1 MPALIQNTETVKAR
15 DEVEE
20 RLSLDPQAAV
30 PRIVEFIRTIF
41 RPSGCSGIV
50 VGLSGGID
58 SALTATLC
66 VKAVGPEKVVG
77 VFMFEERMHG
87 SIDARHAHE
96 VANNLRIRTV
106 DLTLDPLTKQFSE
119 TFPVRVE
126 DQVAKGNLKARM
138 RMMSLYYLANAENL
152 LVAGTGDRSEDLIGY
167 FTKYGDGG
175 VDFLPIAHLYKS
187 QVRFLAKH
195 VGISPEIVEK
205 PSSPNLWEG
214 HKATDE
220 IPLDYSILDRA
231 LVCLFDL
238 KMTPEEA
245 SKRVRVS
252 KDKIQD
258 ILSRFRNSA
267 HKRAYPAMIGSW

>member
-1 MPALIQNTETVKAR
+1 MIQNAETAVLR
-15 DEVEE
+15 DEIQQRMV
-20 RLSLDPQAAV
+20 LNPQRAV
-30 PRIVEFIRTIF
+30 SQIVDFIRTF
-41 RPSGCSGIV
+41 FGSSGCAGIV

-66 VKAVGPEKVVG
+66 AKAIGSDKVTG
-77 VFMFEERMHG
+77 VFMFEERMRNG
-87 SIDARHAHE
+87 VDAQHARE
-96 VANNLRIRTV
+96 ISNNLHIRTV
-106 DLTLDPLTKQFSE
+106 DLTLDPLIKRFSE

-126 DQVAKGNLKARM
+126 NQVTKGNLKARL
-138 RMMSLYYLANAENL
+138 RMTSLYYLANAENR

-175 VDFLPIAHLYKS
+175 ADFLPIAHLYKS
-187 QVRFLAKH
+187 QVRYLAKH

-220 IPLDYSILDRA
+220 IPLDYSELDKA

-238 KMTPEEA
+238 KMTPEETA
-245 SKRVRVS
+245 NRLGVEKGKLR
-252 KDKIQD
+252 D
-258 ILSRFRNSA
+258 ILSRFHHSA
-267 HKRAYPAMIGSW
+267 HKRSYPAMIGEW

>member
-1 MPALIQNTETVKAR
+1 MIQNAETVGLRGA
-15 DEVEE
+15 VEQKL
-20 RLSLDPQAAV
+20 RLDPQRAV
-30 PRIVEFIRTIF
+30 GRIVEFVRSSF
-41 RPSGCSGIV
+41 ESSRCAGIV

-66 VKAVGPEKVVG
+66 VKAVGPEKVTG
-77 VFMFEERMHG
+77 VFMFEERMRDG
-87 SIDARHAHE
+87 LDAKHARE
-96 VANNLRIRTV
+96 IANNLRIRTL
-106 DLTLDPLTKQFSE
+106 DLTLDPLVTRFSE
-119 TFPVRVE
+119 TFPVKIEER
-126 DQVAKGNLKARM
+126 VAKGNLKARI
-138 RMMSLYYLANAENL
+138 RMMSLYYLANSRNL

-187 QVRFLAKH
+187 QVRYLAKH

-220 IPLDYSILDRA
+220 IPLDYSELDKA

-238 KMTPEEA
+238 KMNPEDTAKNLGFDE
-245 SKRVRVS
+245 SKVRE
-252 KDKIQD
+252 IW
-258 ILSRFRNSA
+258 SRFQNSA
-267 HKRAYPAMIGSW
+267 HKRSYPTMIGGW

>member
-1 MPALIQNTETVKAR
+1 MIRNAETEGLRNLVNQKL
-15 DEVEE
+15 D
-20 RLSLDPQAAV
+20 LDPQTAIA
-30 PRIVEFIRTIF
+30 RIVDFVQTF
-41 RPSGCSGIV
+41 FVSSGCAGIV

-66 VKAVGPEKVVG
+66 VNALGSEKVTG
-77 VFMFEERMHG
+77 AFIFEERMRDG
-87 SIDARHAHE
+87 VDARHARE
-96 VANNLRIRTV
+96 IADNLHIRTV
-106 DLTLDPLTKQFSE
+106 DLTLDPLIKRFSE
-119 TFPVRVE
+119 TFPIKVE
-126 DQVAKGNLKARM
+126 DQVARGNLKARM
-138 RMMSLYYLANAENL
+138 RMMSLYYLANVENR

-220 IPLDYSILDRA
+220 IPLDYSELDRA
-231 LVCLFDL
+231 LVCLFDM
-238 KMTPEEA
+238 KMRPEDTANGLGMDER
-245 SKRVRVS
+245 KVH
-252 KDKIQD
+252 D
-258 ILSRFRNSA
+258 ILSRFRSSA
-267 HKRAYPAMIGSW
+267 HKRSYPAMIGGW

>member
-1 MPALIQNTETVKAR
+1 LIQNAETVGLR
-15 DEVEE
+15 DQVEQK
-20 RLSLDPQAAV
+20 LGLDPQKAIA
-30 PRIVEFIRTIF
+30 RIIEFTRTLF
-41 RPSGCSGIV
+41 QSSGSSGVV

-66 VKAVGPEKVVG
+66 VKAIGPEKVTG
-77 VFMFEERMHG
+77 VFMFEERMRDG
-87 SIDARHAHE
+87 VDARHARQIADKLH
-96 VANNLRIRTV
+96 IRTV
-106 DLTLDPLTKQFSE
+106 DLSIDPLIKRFWE
-119 TFPVRVE
+119 TFPVKVE
-126 DQVAKGNLKARM
+126 DRVARGNLKARM
-138 RMMSLYYLANAENL
+138 RMLSLYYLANLKNL

-220 IPLDYSILDRA
+220 IPFDYSELDRA

-238 KMTPEEA
+238 KMNPEDTAKNLGVDE
-245 SKRVRVS
+245 R
-252 KDKIQD
+252 KIRD

-267 HKRAYPAMIGSW
+267 HKRSYPAMIGSW

>member
-1 MPALIQNTETVKAR
+1 MIEKAETVRNR

-20 RLSLDPQAAV
+20 RLALDPQPAV
-30 PRIVEFIRTIF
+30 ARIVEFIRTVF
-41 RPSGCSGIV
+41 GSSGCSGIV

-58 SALTATLC
+58 SALSATLC
-66 VKAVGPEKVVG
+66 VKAVGAEKVVR
-77 VFMFEERMHG
+77 VFMFEERMRDG
-87 SIDARHAHE
+87 VDAKHARE
-96 VANNLRIRTV
+96 IADSLCMRTV
-106 DLTLDPLTKQFSE
+106 DLTLDPLIKRFSE

-126 DQVAKGNLKARM
+126 DQVARGNLKARM

-195 VGISPEIVEK
+195 VGISPQIVEK

-220 IPLDYSILDRA
+220 IPLDYSELDRA

-238 KMTPEEA
+238 KMEPEEVA
-245 SKRVRVS
+245 ERLGI
-252 KDKIQD
+252 DEQKIREV
-258 ILSRFRNSA
+258 LSRFRKS
-267 HKRAYPAMIGSW
+267 RERTRQ

>member
-1 MPALIQNTETVKAR
+1 MIQNAETVGLR
-15 DEVEE
+15 DQVEQ
-20 RLSLDPQAAV
+20 RLGLDPQKAIA
-30 PRIVEFIRTIF
+30 RIVEFTRTLF
-41 RPSGCSGIV
+41 QSSGSSGVV

-58 SALTATLC
+58 SALTTTLC
-66 VKAVGPEKVVG
+66 VKAIGPEKVTG
-77 VFMFEERMHG
+77 VFMFEERMRDG
-87 SIDARHAHE
+87 VDARHARQIADKLH
-96 VANNLRIRTV
+96 IRTV
-106 DLTLDPLTKQFSE
+106 DLTLDPLIKRFWD
-119 TFPVRVE
+119 TFPVKVE
-126 DQVAKGNLKARM
+126 DRVARGNLKARM
-138 RMMSLYYLANAENL
+138 RMLSLYYLANAKSL

-220 IPLDYSILDRA
+220 IPLDYSELDRA

-238 KMTPEEA
+238 KMKPEDTAKNLGVDE
-245 SKRVRVS
+245 R
-252 KDKIQD
+252 KIRD
-258 ILSRFRNSA
+258 ILSRFQNSA
-267 HKRAYPAMIGSW
+267 HKRSYPAMIGSW

>member
-1 MPALIQNTETVKAR
+1 LIQNAEGVELHDIVAR
-15 DEVEE
+15 K
-20 RLSLDPQAAV
+20 LSLDPQKATA
-30 PRIVEFIRTIF
+30 RIVEFVRTSF
-41 RPSGCSGIV
+41 ESSRCAGIV

-66 VKAVGPEKVVG
+66 VKAVGPEKVTG
-77 VFMFEERMHG
+77 VFMFEERMRDG
-87 SIDARHAHE
+87 VDARHARE
-96 VANNLRIRTV
+96 VAKSLRIRTLE
-106 DLTLDPLTKQFSE
+106 LTLDPLVKQFSE
-119 TFPVRVE
+119 TFPVKVE
-126 DQVAKGNLKARM
+126 DKVARGNLKARM
-138 RMMSLYYLANAENL
+138 RMISLYYLANAKNL

-195 VGISPEIVEK
+195 TGISVEVVEK

-220 IPLDYSILDRA
+220 IPLDYSELDKA

-238 KMTPEEA
+238 KMSPEDTAKNLGFDE
-245 SKRVRVS
+245 SKVRE
-252 KDKIQD
+252 IW
-258 ILSRFRNSA
+258 SRFQKSA
-267 HKRAYPAMIGSW
+267 HKRSYPSMIGGW

>member
-1 MPALIQNTETVKAR
+1 LIQGAETVGLR
-15 DEVEE
+15 DEVKQ
-20 RLSLDPQAAV
+20 RLDLEPQNAIA
-30 PRIVEFIRTIF
+30 RIVEFIRTSF
-41 RPSGCSGIV
+41 ASSGCAGIV

-66 VKAVGPEKVVG
+66 VKALGSEKVTG
-77 VFMFEERMHG
+77 VFMFEERMRNG
-87 SIDARHAHE
+87 VDARHARE
-96 VANNLRIRTV
+96 IADNLRIRTV
-106 DLTLDPLTKQFSE
+106 DLTLDPLIKRFSE
-119 TFPVRVE
+119 SFPVKVE
-126 DQVAKGNLKARM
+126 DQVARGNLKARM
-138 RMMSLYYLANAENL
+138 RMVSLYYLANAENR

-187 QVRFLAKH
+187 QVRFLAEH

-220 IPLDYSILDRA
+220 IPLDYSELDRA

-238 KMTPEEA
+238 KMTPEETA
-245 SKRVRVS
+245 KRLGIDERKVR
-252 KDKIQD
+252 D
-258 ILSRFRNSA
+258 IVSRFRSSA
-267 HKRAYPAMIGSW
+267 HKRSYPAMIGSW

>member
-1 MPALIQNTETVKAR
+1 LIQSAESVGLR
-15 DEVEE
+15 DLVEQ
-20 RLSLDPQAAV
+20 RLGLDPKAGIS
-30 PRIVEFIRTIF
+30 RIVDFVRTSF
-41 RPSGCSGIV
+41 ESSRCAGIV

-58 SALTATLC
+58 SAVTATLC
-66 VKAVGPEKVVG
+66 VKAVGSEKVTG
-77 VFMFEERMHG
+77 VFMFEERMRDG
-87 SIDARHAHE
+87 IDARHARE
-96 VANNLRIRTV
+96 IANNLHIRTL
-106 DLTLDPLTKQFSE
+106 DLTLDPLINRFSE
-119 TFPVRVE
+119 TFPIKIE
-126 DQVAKGNLKARM
+126 HQVARGNLKARM
-138 RMMSLYYLANAENL
+138 RMISLYYLANAKNL

-195 VGISPEIVEK
+195 VGVSPEIVEK

-220 IPLDYSILDRA
+220 IPLDYSELDKA

-238 KMTPEEA
+238 KMKPEDAAKNLGVDER
-245 SKRVRVS
+245 KVR
-252 KDKIQD
+252 D

-267 HKRAYPAMIGSW
+267 HKRSYPAMIGGW

>member
-1 MPALIQNTETVKAR
+1 LIQEAETVRAR

-20 RLSLDPQAAV
+20 KLFLDPQTAV
-30 PRIVEFIRTIF
+30 PRIVDFIRTTF
-41 RPSGCSGIV
+41 SSSGCSGIV

-66 VKAVGPEKVVG
+66 VRAVGPAKVTG
-77 VFMFEERMHG
+77 VFMFEERMRDG
-87 SIDARHAHE
+87 VDARHAHQIAE
-96 VANNLRIRTV
+96 NLRIRTV
-106 DLTLDPLTKQFSE
+106 DLTLDPLINRFSGS
-119 TFPVRVE
+119 FPVKVE
-126 DQVAKGNLKARM
+126 DQVAKGNMKARM

-220 IPLDYSILDRA
+220 IPLDYTELDRA

-238 KMTPEEA
+238 KMGPEEV
-245 SKRVRVS
+245 SKRLRISSEKVR
-252 KDKIQD
+252 D

-267 HKRAYPAMIGSW
+267 HKRSYPPMIGGW

>member
-1 MPALIQNTETVKAR
+1 LTQSAETVELR
-15 DEVEE
+15 DEVRQ
-20 RLSLDPQAAV
+20 RLLLDSHSTV
-30 PRIVEFIRTIF
+30 DGIVDFIRTVF
-41 RPSGCSGIV
+41 GSSRCAGIV

-66 VKAVGPEKVVG
+66 VRAVGSEKVTAA
-77 VFMFEERMHG
+77 FMFEERMRDG
-87 SIDARHAHE
+87 VDARHARE
-96 VANNLRIRTV
+96 IANSLRIRIV
-106 DLTLDPLTKQFSE
+106 DLTLDPLIKRFSE
-119 TFPVRVE
+119 TFPVKVK
-126 DQVAKGNLKARM
+126 DQVARGNLKARM

-187 QVRFLAKH
+187 QVRYLAKH

-220 IPLDYSILDRA
+220 IPLDYSELDRA

-238 KMTPEEA
+238 KMTPEETA
-245 SKRVRVS
+245 RRLRI
-252 KDKIQD
+252 DEEKIRE

-267 HKRAYPAMIGSW
+267 HKRAYPAMIGGW

>member
-1 MPALIQNTETVKAR
+1 LIQNAETVGLR
-15 DEVEE
+15 DQVEQ
-20 RLSLDPQAAV
+20 RLGLDPQKAIA
-30 PRIVEFIRTIF
+30 RIVEFTRTLF
-41 RPSGCSGIV
+41 QSSGSSGVV

-58 SALTATLC
+58 SALTTTLC
-66 VKAVGPEKVVG
+66 VKAIGPEKVTG
-77 VFMFEERMHG
+77 VFMFEERMRDG
-87 SIDARHAHE
+87 VDARHARQIADKLH
-96 VANNLRIRTV
+96 IRTV
-106 DLTLDPLTKQFSE
+106 DLTLDPLIKRFWD
-119 TFPVRVE
+119 TFPVKVE
-126 DQVAKGNLKARM
+126 DRVARGNLKARM
-138 RMMSLYYLANAENL
+138 RMLSLYYLANAKSL

-220 IPLDYSILDRA
+220 IPLDYSELDRA

-238 KMTPEEA
+238 KMKPEDTAKNLGVDE
-245 SKRVRVS
+245 R
-252 KDKIQD
+252 KIRD
-258 ILSRFRNSA
+258 ILSRFQNSA
-267 HKRAYPAMIGSW
+267 HKRSYPAMIGSW